1 MENNVKLNVFEKR
14 DVTAESSSV
23 DYTDLHSFDYF
34 KYGISKENISFL
46 PENWTEAKVF
56 VKESCNQPILLV
68 NSSRC

>member
-56 VKESCNQPILLV
+56 V
-68 NSSRC
+68 